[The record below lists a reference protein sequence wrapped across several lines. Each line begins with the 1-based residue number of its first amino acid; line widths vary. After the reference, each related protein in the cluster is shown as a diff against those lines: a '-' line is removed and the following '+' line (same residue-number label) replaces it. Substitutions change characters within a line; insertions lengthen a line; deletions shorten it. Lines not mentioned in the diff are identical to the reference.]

1 MKIWKAALRVA
12 FLIMNLITSTQN
24 QLIKQIKTLKDKEGR
39 SLLSLFIVEGENIV
53 KDIPSNADVKYI
65 FVLDKKVD
73 DFKYIL
79 DKYKDN
85 QIYAVNDA
93 VMLSISDTKTPAG
106 IIAVVSKKESNFVAG
121 QNVVILDGVSDPGNM
136 GTIIRTCVAC
146 GVKDIFAI
154 NCVDY
159 TSPKVVRSTMGGIFN
174 VNVIPATYEEL
185 LDKLK
190 GYNWLTLDM
199 NGEDIFHLTKVKSP
213 FGLIVGSEA
222 HGVSK
227 TLKENCT
234 TILSL
239 PMVGPIESLNAAVS
253 LSVALYTL
261 TFNK

>member
-1 MKIWKAALRVA
+1 MSA
-12 FLIMNLITSTQN
+12 
-24 QLIKQIKTLKDKEGR
+24 
-39 SLLSLFIVEGENIV
+39 
-53 KDIPSNADVKYI
+53 
-65 FVLDKKVD
+65 
-73 DFKYIL
+73 
-79 DKYKDN
+79 
-85 QIYAVNDA
+85 
-93 VMLSISDTKTPAG
+93 ISDTKTPSG
-106 IIAVVSKKESNFVAG
+106 ILCVVKPSKMDFNKGN
-121 QNVVILDGVSDPGNM
+121 NVVVLDGVSDPGNM

-185 LDKLK
+185 LDKLQ
-190 GYNWLTLDM
+190 GYNLLTLDM

-227 TLKENCT
+227 ILKENCT

-261 TFNK
+261 IFY

>member
-1 MKIWKAALRVA
+1 
-12 FLIMNLITSTQN
+12 MNKITSTTN
-24 QLIKQIKTLKDKEGR
+24 QLVKQIKSLKDKESR
-39 SLLSLFIVEGENIV
+39 SLLDLFIVEGENIV
-53 KDIPSNADVKYI
+53 KDIPSFVDVKYV
-65 FVLDKKVD
+65 FVEESKLSDY
-73 DFKYIL
+73 KYIL
-79 DKYKDN
+79 SKYDDDK
-85 QIYAVNDA
+85 IYVVNDA
-93 VMLSISDTKTPAG
+93 IMSAISDTKTPSG
-106 IIAVVSKKESNFVAG
+106 ILCVVKPSKMDFNKGN
-121 QNVVILDGVSDPGNM
+121 NVVVLDGVSDPGNM

-185 LDKLK
+185 LDKLQ
-190 GYNWLTLDM
+190 GYNLLTLDM

-227 TLKENCT
+227 ILKENCT

-261 TFNK
+261 IFY